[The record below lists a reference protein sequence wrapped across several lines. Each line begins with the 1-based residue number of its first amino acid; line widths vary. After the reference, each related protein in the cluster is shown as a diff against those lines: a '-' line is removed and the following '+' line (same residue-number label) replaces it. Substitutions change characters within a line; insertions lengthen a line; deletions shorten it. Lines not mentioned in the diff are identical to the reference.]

1 MHPKISPWF
10 NFIQKY
16 GLPNV
21 MWTEKIRNGIIATPV
36 NTLTNIFY
44 IFCGFII
51 LFDTQK
57 LLFKIYGYQLIF
69 LGLMSGLYHASV
81 SLPFQIC
88 DFLGMQFIIST
99 ILTTHLKLSYLDM
112 FKINLLFFFLIIL
125 FIKKQLPM
133 QLLTLISIILIVKTA
148 PIYNRDFYKVLVS
161 LTFGELFSILDLNR
175 LITGPTSIIQGH
187 AIWHLLSSIS
197 LLQWYFYIKKLNF
210 FILKL
215 KFLKQIQLN
224 NQLNYIMGANDSILV
239 IRCLKNGK
247 VTFATL
253 WTQSKENFEEYA
265 YFIWRLSLDTNLKDF
280 RFYNKYDV
288 AFDKATMWNT
298 ERITEYGV
306 NFIDYTSDQSNLG
319 VSFSKR
325 KLQLTKE
332 QWLSIV
338 KYETGYY

>member
-1 MHPKISPWF
+1 
-10 NFIQKY
+10 
-16 GLPNV
+16 
-21 MWTEKIRNGIIATPV
+21 
-36 NTLTNIFY
+36 
-44 IFCGFII
+44 
-51 LFDTQK
+51 
-57 LLFKIYGYQLIF
+57 
-69 LGLMSGLYHASV
+69 
-81 SLPFQIC
+81 
-88 DFLGMQFIIST
+88 
-99 ILTTHLKLSYLDM
+99 
-112 FKINLLFFFLIIL
+112 
-125 FIKKQLPM
+125 
-133 QLLTLISIILIVKTA
+133 
-148 PIYNRDFYKVLVS
+148 
-161 LTFGELFSILDLNR
+161 
-175 LITGPTSIIQGH
+175 
-187 AIWHLLSSIS
+187 
-197 LLQWYFYIKKLNF
+197 
-210 FILKL
+210 
-215 KFLKQIQLN
+215 
-224 NQLNYIMGANDSILV
+224 MGANDSILV